1 MVKATIKSKTG
12 AIITIEG
19 SEKEVANIVSNFE
32 RTTVIGEMKKNI
44 SKNQTEKTQE
54 KKRKAASDLI
64 VELKEEGFFDKPK
77 TLTEIAKELED
88 GGYIYPT
95 TTLSG
100 VMIGL
105 VQKKLFGRKKI
116 NSKWAYGK

>member
-19 SEKEVANIVSNFE
+19 SEKEVADVVSHFE
-32 RTTVIGEMKKNI
+32 RTTVVGELKENI
-44 SKNQTEKTQE
+44 SKRQNEKKQE

-64 VELKEEGFFDKPK
+64 VELKEEGFFNKPK
-77 TLTEIAKELED
+77 TLTEIAKKLED

-105 VQKKLFGRKKI
+105 VQKKLFGRKQA
-116 NSKWAYGK
+116 NGKWTYGK